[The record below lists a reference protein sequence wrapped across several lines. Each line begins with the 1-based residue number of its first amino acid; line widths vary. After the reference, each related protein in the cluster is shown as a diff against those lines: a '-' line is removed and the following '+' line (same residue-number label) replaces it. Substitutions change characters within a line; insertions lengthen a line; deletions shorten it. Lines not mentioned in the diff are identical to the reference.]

1 MLKASVAFIRAVHSG
16 EQRGQLPPPGKLKF
30 FPNIVFSFSELFLIA
45 ILVQNVNHDCD
56 FANASLHCYSA
67 FELWDLSN
75 FLPLFAAVH

>member
-1 MLKASVAFIRAVHSG
+1 M
-16 EQRGQLPPPGKLKF
+16 
-30 FPNIVFSFSELFLIA
+30 A

-75 FLPLFAAVH
+75 FLPLFTAVIDCVLNLPSNERQLLSSHNSNAL